1 MIHILFPI
9 LRQIWLSESKDII
22 HKIAEIV
29 ILELEKFKIL
39 FVRHPWWQ
47 TFFYTILTPS
57 LNF

>member
-29 ILELEKFKIL
+29 ILELEKFKIY